1 MVGPEG
7 SGKTSLLYRHK
18 LGQFTSPVPT
28 IAFNCETMGARA
40 ADDKSS
46 LSKASGITIWD
57 IAGKEKLRPLWNL
70 FLRSAHCLMFV
81 VDSSDQLAVEEA
93 RLELNRLMGKQIGR
107 TSLPTVVVANKQD
120 IPAAMSAQ
128 EVATAV
134 GVVELMAASHLCHV
148 TAVSALTGDGLPE
161 AMDSIYEIVY
171 KWRRLNNSTT
181 G

>member
-1 MVGPEG
+1 M
-7 SGKTSLLYRHK
+7 
-18 LGQFTSPVPT
+18 
-28 IAFNCETMGARA
+28 
-40 ADDKSS
+40 
-46 LSKASGITIWD
+46 
-57 IAGKEKLRPLWNL
+57 WNL

-148 TAVSALTGDGLPE
+148 TAVSALTGDGLSE
-161 AMDSIYEIVY
+161 AMDSVYEIVY